1 MADPTTLA
9 FALQEARLN
18 GAEVAPCEVL
28 ELEARLDAA
37 LAAEAAQGR
46 EAF

>member
-1 MADPTTLA
+1 MDDTTALA
-9 FALQEARLN
+9 FALQEELN
-18 GAEVAPCEVL
+18 NL
-28 ELEARLDAA
+28 QEARLDAA